1 MTTTRLAILE
11 FCSEKIGF
19 SAGHFTIYNATSR
32 ERLHGHNY
40 KLHLTISA
48 ELGDDGITFDYALFN
63 KKIESLCQQIHSY
76 FLLPTQSPFL
86 NISEDADYYYA
97 LFNQEKI
104 PFLKTDCKLLPIR
117 NTTLEELSQWLLDQL
132 TEDQSLLQLY
142 GIHSITLKLF
152 NGPGQAGVVTWSREA
167 NSAFLN
173 QANLVGS
180 RAI

>member
-1 MTTTRLAILE
+1 MITPRLATLE

-40 KLHLTISA
+40 KLHATISA
-48 ELGDDGITFDYALFN
+48 ELGNDGITFDYAVFN
-63 KKIESLCQQIHSY
+63 KKIETLCQEIHSY
-76 FLLPTQSPFL
+76 FLLPTQSPYL

-117 NTTLEELSQWLLDQL
+117 NTTLEELSQWFLDRL
-132 TEDQSLLQLY
+132 TEDQSLLRLH
-142 GIHSITLKLF
+142 GIHSIVLKLF
-152 NGPGQAGVVTWSREA
+152 NGPGQAGVATWSREA
-167 NSAFLN
+167 ISAFSTQASLN
-173 QANLVGS
+173 A
-180 RAI
+180 